1 MKNHERESRSNAIAN
16 KDTKPTAAVRPRG
29 KSVPRYNKPPATVP
43 VTPNVLKSR
52 RPPRLMA
59 FQQPEPFKF
68 KAKPAPFHKHKS
80 CGNLLKITDK
90 PKPTATQDINIRQ
103 LTHGISKLALPPKLP
118 QTAPTVRR
126 INNNKENDAKKEKST
141 VSNKTRPTATSIAT
155 TTTRKSRQ
163 EVRAPAETQQVAK
176 PRSSSVPGKSTRT
189 ATIPVTPMVLKR
201 TKTNRLTVNKPQQ
214 ALDFH
219 FKAKPAGVLSRKP
232 FQPKLAANIN
242 LGGTAPG
249 TTTAPSNPT
258 KPFDLYLEDRVKDRK
273 LFNHRSTN
281 AMEKKQKQTEEDKK
295 RAADEQYAAARLK
308 TNFRATRNPFK

>member
-1 MKNHERESRSNAIAN
+1 MKNHERESRSNVLAN
-16 KDTKPTAAVRPRG
+16 KDSKPTAAVRPRG

-68 KAKPAPFHKHKS
+68 KAKPAPFNKHKS

-90 PKPTATQDINIRQ
+90 PKPTTTQDNHIRT
-103 LTHGISKLALPPKLP
+103 LTHGISKLALPPKQP
-118 QTAPTVRR
+118 QTAPIRR
-126 INNNKENDAKKEKST
+126 INNNKENDAKKEKPIAN
-141 VSNKTRPTATSIAT
+141 NKTRPTATSIAT
-155 TTTRKSRQ
+155 TTNRKSRQ
-163 EVRAPAETQQVAK
+163 EVRAPTETQQVAK

-232 FQPKLAANIN
+232 FQPKLAANN
-242 LGGTAPG
+242 NVGGTAPRA
-249 TTTAPSNPT
+249 TTAPAA
-258 KPFDLYLEDRVKDRK
+258 KPFDLNLEDRMKDRK